1 MLDDVE
7 IVYFERVK
15 VSKTFDLVFVT
26 KDEEYDIVSINHV
39 PSVHLNALTEHFK
52 RIDIKVYQGKYNINW
67 AEVLE
72 FITEKPEEFEACGWK
87 FIEGGEELTH
97 VEDEVGGVVVG
108 VVGVVIGVVIGGVVG
123 GVVGAVVAVVIGGV
137 VVVVVVI
144 GGVFVGWL
152 LVLLSVMLLVL
163 LFWVLVVLIFYNLLS
178 PLRGLFPFKTF
189 RRST

>member
-97 VEDEVGGVVVG
+97 VEDEDLSDVSDFEPSDEMDDEGG
-108 VVGVVIGVVIGGVVG
+108 
-123 GVVGAVVAVVIGGV
+123 
-137 VVVVVVI
+137 
-144 GGVFVGWL
+144 
-152 LVLLSVMLLVL
+152 LSDDEEDD
-163 LFWVLVVLIFYNLLS
+163 F
-178 PLRGLFPFKTF
+178 
-189 RRST
+189 